1 MFFFTFLPRYH
12 RVDNHHTTE
21 KLILL
26 MLLTLKTIRN
36 SKQSFAICDIFKL
49 CNVSFT
55 SHVVATVVKKH
66 FVWDG
71 CRQTQNGGSQKEK
84 QETQH
89 DAY

>member
-12 RVDNHHTTE
+12 RVDTRQPSQ
-21 KLILL
+21 KVFISYVR
-26 MLLTLKTIRN
+26 LTLKTIRN
-36 SKQSFAICDIFKL
+36 SRLQFVIFQTL
-49 CNVSFT
+49 YNVSFT
-55 SHVVATVVKKH
+55 SYVVATVVKKH